1 VPDSAIDESED
12 QRRLSGLRA
21 LLGFC
26 LRTVAMLVVQALVLL
41 AMTALLSGRDTLSFD
56 AAILVAGAMAII
68 NAILWPLVIRVALPL
83 TIVTFGLGSLAL
95 SAGMVA
101 LAFYA
106 VDGKTPSFWT
116 DVAIAFGLALV
127 SMLVAPLL
135 DVDGDARH
143 LRIVRRRVKRT
154 RRGNRTDVP
163 GVILFEIDGLGE
175 GILREAIR
183 DGHAPTIARWLSD
196 GSHRLLGWECDL
208 SSQTG
213 ASQAGLLL
221 GSNWDMPAFRW
232 YEKESGRTMVSN
244 HPADA
249 AEIERRRST
258 GAGLLAGA
266 GTSRGNMFSGDAPRC
281 TATMSVIRDRSRSKA
296 ADLFAYFSDPY
307 GFMRT
312 IVLSLADI
320 AYERSAASSQ
330 RRSGAAHVDR
340 KGLYPLIRATI
351 AVIMRDLVTALLM
364 ADIVEGVPV
373 SYATFVG
380 YDEVAHH
387 SGIREPDA
395 LAVLKR
401 HDRQL
406 ARLERATAQS
416 PRPYHLVV
424 LSDHGQTQGAPFH
437 QRYGE
442 TLEDVVRGALAQGEV
457 FAPAAVDEAWGD
469 VGAVL
474 ADARQEPSVGGRM
487 LARATR
493 SRSVEGTVALGPNR
507 EALEQRSATR
517 TGGGHEIDER
527 QAAAAEAPTD
537 ETGSNGK
544 GANEIDDNDT
554 RSSETSS
561 TEAIVMASG
570 GLGLIYLPSSSER
583 LTLEQIAATHPRLLD
598 ALAAHPGIGYV
609 MVRSQEHGALVI
621 GGAGERRLSDDAID
635 GVDPL
640 ADFDATAADHLR
652 RHDSFPHCPD
662 ILVNCMYDPTSEEVA
677 PFEEFMGSHGGLGG
691 PQTKPFAVVP
701 AAWSEPS
708 SPIVGVA
715 AMHETLREWVAQSQ
729 LQAEEPAVSA

>member
-1 VPDSAIDESED
+1 MPDSAIDERNN
-12 QRRLSGLRA
+12 QRRMTGVRA

-26 LRTVAMLVVQALVLL
+26 LRTAAMLVVQALVLL

-56 AAILVAGAMAII
+56 AAILVAAVMAII
-68 NAILWPLVIRVALPL
+68 NAVLWPLVIRVALPL

-154 RRGNRTDVP
+154 RRDNHTDVP
-163 GVILFEIDGLGE
+163 GVILFEIDGLGQQV
-175 GILREAIR
+175 LREAIH
-183 DGHAPTIARWLSD
+183 DGHTPTIARWLSD
-196 GSHRLLGWECDL
+196 GTHRMLGWECDL

-258 GAGLLAGA
+258 GAGLLAA
-266 GTSRGNMFSGDAPRC
+266 GTSRGNMFSGDAQRC

-296 ADLFAYFSDPY
+296 GDLFAYFSDPY
-307 GFMRT
+307 GFIRT

-320 AYERSAASSQ
+320 TYERLAASRQ

-351 AVIMRDLVTALLM
+351 AVMMRDLVTALLM

-424 LSDHGQTQGAPFH
+424 LSDHGQTQGAPFR

-493 SRSVEGTVALGPNR
+493 SRSVDGTVALGPNR
-507 EALEQRSATR
+507 EALAERKATGPAGEQLDGQR
-517 TGGGHEIDER
+517 
-527 QAAAAEAPTD
+527 AAA
-537 ETGSNGK
+537 SNDAD
-544 GANEIDDNDT
+544 ANG
-554 RSSETSS
+554 TSAK
-561 TEAIVMASG
+561 EAIVMASG
-570 GLGLIYLPSSSER
+570 GLGLVYLPSSPER
-583 LTLEQIAATHPRLLD
+583 LTVEQINQAHPRLLD
-598 ALAAHPGIGYV
+598 TLAAHPGIGYV
-609 MVRSQEHGALVI
+609 MARSQEHGALVI
-621 GGAGERRLSDDAID
+621 GGSGQRRLSDDAIEGD
-635 GVDPL
+635 DPL

-662 ILVNCMYDPTSEEVA
+662 ILVNCMYDPVSEEVA

-701 AAWSEPS
+701 AQWSEPES
-708 SPIVGVA
+708 AIVGVE
-715 AMHETLREWVAQSQ
+715 AMHEALREWITQSQ
-729 LQAEEPAVSA
+729 RVAEESAVSA

>member
-1 VPDSAIDESED
+1 MPDSAIDERKN
-12 QRRLSGLRA
+12 QRRLAGVRA

-26 LRTVAMLVVQALVLL
+26 VRTAAMLVVQALVLV

-56 AAILVAGAMAII
+56 AAILVAAVMAVI
-68 NAILWPLVIRVALPL
+68 NAVLWPLVIRVALPL

-154 RRGNRTDVP
+154 RRENHTDAP

-175 GILREAIR
+175 NVLREAIR
-183 DGHAPTIARWLSD
+183 DGHTPTIARWLAD

-258 GAGLLAGA
+258 GAGLLASA

-320 AYERSAASSQ
+320 AYERSAASRQ

-424 LSDHGQTQGAPFH
+424 LSDHGQTQGAPFR

-442 TLEDVVRGALAQGEV
+442 TLEDVVRRALAQGEV

-493 SRSVEGTVALGPNR
+493 SRSVDGTVALGPNR
-507 EALEQRSATR
+507 EALAEREASGL
-517 TGGGHEIDER
+517 TGKQSGGR
-527 QAAAAEAPTD
+527 P
-537 ETGSNGK
+537 TGSSDADVNGT
-544 GANEIDDNDT
+544 GAK
-554 RSSETSS
+554 
-561 TEAIVMASG
+561 EAIVMASG
-570 GLGLIYLPSSSER
+570 GLGLIYLPASPER
-583 LTLEQIAATHPRLLD
+583 LTVEQINEVHPRLLD
-598 ALAAHPGIGYV
+598 TLAAHPGIGYV
-609 MVRSQEHGALVI
+609 MVRSRENGALVI
-621 GGAGERRLSDDAID
+621 GGAGRRRLSDDAIEGD
-635 GVDPL
+635 DPL
-640 ADFDATAADHLR
+640 ADFDPTAADHLR
-652 RHDSFPHCPD
+652 RHDGFPHCPD
-662 ILVNCMYDPTSEEVA
+662 ILVNCMYDPGTEEVA

-701 AAWSEPS
+701 AEWSES
-708 SPIVGVA
+708 ESPIIGVE
-715 AMHETLREWVAQSQ
+715 AMHEALRDWLAQSQ
-729 LQAEEPAVSA
+729 PRAAERAVSA